1 MSRQRRAGYKGA
13 RPWASLTQRVTDA
26 PTGSVYALLTA
37 VMLSIG
43 LLAGCATGDKDLIL
57 PQAGPTMKE
66 VYQRHFSGDDLNAS
80 SSSGS
85 EAPSSSAVLK
95 PSIKPYR
102 PTEQDAEFNAQP
114 TTPQTYS
121 DEMKNDLQT
130 VFPRLK
136 NPTLVLYVFAH
147 LSPVEKHP
155 VPGYATAFSF
165 YQSIEFALPGEPEA
179 GY

>member
-1 MSRQRRAGYKGA
+1 
-13 RPWASLTQRVTDA
+13 
-26 PTGSVYALLTA
+26 
-37 VMLSIG
+37 MLSIG
-43 LLAGCATGDKDLIL
+43 LLTGCATGDKDRIL

-66 VYQRHFSGDDLNAS
+66 VYQRHFSGGDLNAS
-80 SSSGS
+80 SASGS
-85 EAPSSSAVLK
+85 EAPSSPAVLNA
-95 PSIKPYR
+95 SIKPYR
-102 PTEQDAEFNAQP
+102 PSERDSEINAQP
-114 TTPQTYS
+114 QMNPTYS
-121 DEMKNDLQT
+121 DDVMNDLQT

-155 VPGYATAFSF
+155 VPGYATAFSL

>member
-1 MSRQRRAGYKGA
+1 MSWIKQNRINNSRVLAFFGTIILPAG
-13 RPWASLTQRVTDA
+13 LMT
-26 PTGSVYALLTA
+26 
-37 VMLSIG
+37 
-43 LLAGCATGDKDLIL
+43 GCATGDKDRIL

-66 VYQRHFSGDDLNAS
+66 VYQRHFSGGDLNAS
-80 SSSGS
+80 SASGS
-85 EAPSSSAVLK
+85 EAPSSPAVLK
-95 PSIKPYR
+95 ATIKPYR
-102 PTEQDAEFNAQP
+102 PSDQASELNAQP
-114 TTPQTYS
+114 QMTPTYS
-121 DEMKNDLQT
+121 DDAMNELQT